1 LNYETTQQPEKYY
14 NKFTK
19 KA

>member
-14 NKFTK
+14 NQFTK